1 MFLALS
7 KVKIITDEREL
18 SIQEKA
24 ARVTYAIFA
33 PTLGLLS
40 FLLLLPTRGGFS
52 IFSRGEWSFID
63 SLGFIFAYLTLLLIS
78 LYALTYHFFKQKF
91 GGKAEGTENE
101 K

>member
-1 MFLALS
+1 MFLVRS

-40 FLLLLPTRGGFS
+40 FLLLLLL
-52 IFSRGEWSFID
+52 EVVLA
-63 SLGFIFAYLTLLLIS
+63 SLPWRMVIY
-78 LYALTYHFFKQKF
+78 
-91 GGKAEGTENE
+91 
-101 K
+101 

>member
-1 MFLALS
+1 MFLVRS
-7 KVKIITDEREL
+7 KAKIITDEREL
-18 SIQEKA
+18 SVQEKA

-40 FLLLLPTRGGFS
+40 FLLLLLARGGFS
-52 IFSRGEWSFID
+52 IFSRGDWSFID
-63 SLGFIFAYLTLLLIS
+63 SLGIIFACLTLFLIS
-78 LYALTYHFFKQKF
+78 LYALTYYFFKQKF